1 MADSQKGIDPVAY
14 LTYGENAQLRASATT
29 RLQALRE
36 DRVGAVENARIAYRQ
51 KEKELLEAVL
61 EWKQAE
67 DTDRSERALHVGRLQ
82 KELSSLDM
90 ERRNIEYSHRFLQQ
104 IYQPAV
110 YLGKQLRFSVADRT
124 IPL

>member
-1 MADSQKGIDPVAY
+1 MADSQKGFDPIAY
-14 LTYGENAQLRASATT
+14 MTYGENAQLRASASS

-36 DRVGAVENARIAYRQ
+36 DRVGAVETARVAYRQ

-67 DTDRSERALHVGRLQ
+67 DADRSERALHVGLLQ
-82 KELSSLDM
+82 KELATLDQ
-90 ERRNIEYSHRFLQQ
+90 ERRNIEYSHRFLHQVH
-104 IYQPAV
+104 QPAV
-110 YLGKQLRFSVADRT
+110 FLGKQIRFSVAERS